1 MFEIGHMTAL
11 FGALGIAVLG
21 FVLGS
26 LATFALWM
34 KSEESDLK
42 QGYIEIAGDCYQL
55 EPMEDLS
62 HGRRTP
68 TSYRVDI
75 QRRPAR

>member
-1 MFEIGHMTAL
+1 
-11 FGALGIAVLG
+11 
-21 FVLGS
+21 
-26 LATFALWM
+26 M

-55 EPMEDLS
+55 EPMEDPLLS

>member
-1 MFEIGHMTAL
+1 
-11 FGALGIAVLG
+11 
-21 FVLGS
+21 
-26 LATFALWM
+26 M